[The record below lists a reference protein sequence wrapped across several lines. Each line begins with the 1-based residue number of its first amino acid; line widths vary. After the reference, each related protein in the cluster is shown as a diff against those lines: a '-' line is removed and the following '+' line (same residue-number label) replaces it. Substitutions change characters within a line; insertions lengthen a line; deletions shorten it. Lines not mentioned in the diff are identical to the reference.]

1 MNKNKIHPMAI
12 IRHVIQLIAFLL
24 IPGLFAST
32 LNALKSLIT
41 MIVTGTF
48 SLSSFVT
55 IIVLLCITMIPT
67 LLFGRFFCGFF
78 CSFGAMQDLLWEI
91 SKRTLKIRKKLPQRV
106 DEGLKY
112 VKWIVLLSLVVVW
125 ILQIDY
131 ANDPWTVFAKY
142 TSLSGWKDGSSFLT
156 WGGFTLIAIM
166 IGSLLSERVFCRFL
180 CPLGAIYSLLA
191 GARFFKFVKPHEQCG
206 KCHLCSNQC
215 AMQIDLSDDYV
226 TSGECI
232 ECMRCIESCPRY
244 NIQAQPDKRVIT
256 AASVTAI
263 AGLYYVGKVL
273 PTNTSTITTT
283 QVSTKS
289 YTHGTYTGS
298 GQGFRGTTT
307 VKVVVKNHKIASIT
321 VTSYQDDEQYFSQAK
336 SSIIPAVISS
346 QSTDVSTVSGATY
359 SSKGLI
365 EAIENA
371 LSNKSNSSSSTDASS
386 SDTSSNESA
395 DSSTSSND
403 SSSNDS
409 SDSSDSSS
417 TSASLDFKNLKD
429 GTYTGSG
436 SGLRGTTSV
445 KVVVKNKKVQ
455 SITVTSYEDDQQYFE
470 AAKSTVINNIIKAQ
484 SLDVDGVSGATFS
497 SNSIKEAVAKAL
509 SITYTNPNSSMSDG
523 GEHHH
528 GFH

>member
-1 MNKNKIHPMAI
+1 MNKNKIHPMTI

-55 IIVLLCITMIPT
+55 IIVLLCITIIPT

-78 CSFGAMQDLLWEI
+78 CGFGAMQDLLWEI

-106 DEGLKY
+106 DEDLKY
-112 VKWIVLLSLVVVW
+112 VKWIVLLGLVVVW

-142 TSLSGWKDGSSFLT
+142 TSLSVRKDGSSFLT

-215 AMQIDLSDDYV
+215 AMQIDLLDDYV

-232 ECMRCIESCPRY
+232 ECMRCIESCPRH
-244 NIQAQPDKRVIT
+244 NIQAQPDKRLMT

-263 AGLYYVGKVL
+263 AGLYYVGTVL

-289 YTHGTYTGS
+289 YTNGTYTGS

-321 VTSYQDDEQYFSQAK
+321 VTSYQDDKQYFSQAK

-359 SSKGLI
+359 SIKGLI

-386 SDTSSNESA
+386 NDSA

-403 SSSNDS
+403 SSTNDS
-409 SDSSDSSS
+409 SD
-417 TSASLDFKNLKD
+417 SLDFKNLKD

-436 SGLRGTTSV
+436 TGLRGTTSV

-484 SLDVDGVSGATFS
+484 FLDVDGVSGATFS

>member
-1 MNKNKIHPMAI
+1 
-12 IRHVIQLIAFLL
+12 
-24 IPGLFAST
+24 
-32 LNALKSLIT
+32 
-41 MIVTGTF
+41 
-48 SLSSFVT
+48 
-55 IIVLLCITMIPT
+55 
-67 LLFGRFFCGFF
+67 
-78 CSFGAMQDLLWEI
+78 
-91 SKRTLKIRKKLPQRV
+91 
-106 DEGLKY
+106 
-112 VKWIVLLSLVVVW
+112 
-125 ILQIDY
+125 
-131 ANDPWTVFAKY
+131 
-142 TSLSGWKDGSSFLT
+142 
-156 WGGFTLIAIM
+156 
-166 IGSLLSERVFCRFL
+166 
-180 CPLGAIYSLLA
+180 
-191 GARFFKFVKPHEQCG
+191 
-206 KCHLCSNQC
+206 
-215 AMQIDLSDDYV
+215 MQIDLSDDYV

-232 ECMRCIESCPRY
+232 ECMRCIESCPRH
-244 NIQAQPDKRVIT
+244 NIQAQPDKGVMT

-263 AGLYYVGKVL
+263 AGLYYVGTVL

-289 YTHGTYTGS
+289 YTNGTYTGS

-307 VKVVVKNHKIASIT
+307 VKVVIKNHKIASIT
-321 VTSYQDDEQYFSQAK
+321 VTSYQEDKQYFSQAK

-371 LSNKSNSSSSTDASS
+371 LSNKSNSSSNTDASS
-386 SDTSSNESA
+386 NDTSSNESA

-403 SSSNDS
+403 SSTNDS

-417 TSASLDFKNLKD
+417 TSDSLDFKNLKD
-429 GTYTGSG
+429 GTYTGNG
-436 SGLRGTTSV
+436 TGLRGTTSV

>member
-1 MNKNKIHPMAI
+1 
-12 IRHVIQLIAFLL
+12 
-24 IPGLFAST
+24 
-32 LNALKSLIT
+32 
-41 MIVTGTF
+41 
-48 SLSSFVT
+48 
-55 IIVLLCITMIPT
+55 
-67 LLFGRFFCGFF
+67 
-78 CSFGAMQDLLWEI
+78 MQDLLWEI

-112 VKWIVLLSLVVVW
+112 VKWIVLLGLVVVW

-166 IGSLLSERVFCRFL
+166 IASLLSERVFCRFL

-232 ECMRCIESCPRY
+232 ECMRCIESCPRH
-244 NIQAQPDKRVIT
+244 NIQAQPDKRVMT

-263 AGLYYVGKVL
+263 AALYYVGTVL

-289 YTHGTYTGS
+289 YTNGTYTGS

-371 LSNKSNSSSSTDASS
+371 LSNKSNSSSGTDASS
-386 SDTSSNESA
+386 NDSSDA
-395 DSSTSSND
+395 STSSND
-403 SSSNDS
+403 SSDASTSSNDS
-409 SDSSDSSS
+409 STNDSSD
-417 TSASLDFKNLKD
+417 SLDFKNLKD
-429 GTYTGSG
+429 GTYTGNG
-436 SGLRGTTSV
+436 MGLRGTTSV
-445 KVVVKNKKVQ
+445 KVVVKNKKVH

-484 SLDVDGVSGATFS
+484 SLDATFS

>member
-1 MNKNKIHPMAI
+1 MNKNKIHPMTI

-55 IIVLLCITMIPT
+55 IIVLLCITIIPT

-78 CSFGAMQDLLWEI
+78 CGFGAMQDLLWEI

-106 DEGLKY
+106 DEDLKY
-112 VKWIVLLSLVVVW
+112 VKWIVLLGLVVVW

-142 TSLSGWKDGSSFLT
+142 TSLSVRKDGSSFLT

-215 AMQIDLSDDYV
+215 AMQIDLLDDYV

-232 ECMRCIESCPRY
+232 ECMRCIESCPRH
-244 NIQAQPDKRVIT
+244 NIQAQPDKRLMT

-263 AGLYYVGKVL
+263 AGLYYVGTVL

-289 YTHGTYTGS
+289 YTNGTYTGS

-321 VTSYQDDEQYFSQAK
+321 VTSYQDDNQYFSQAK

-359 SSKGLI
+359 SIKGLI

-386 SDTSSNESA
+386 NDSA

-403 SSSNDS
+403 SSTNDS
-409 SDSSDSSS
+409 SD
-417 TSASLDFKNLKD
+417 SLDFKNLKD

-436 SGLRGTTSV
+436 TGLRGTTSV

-484 SLDVDGVSGATFS
+484 FLDVDGVSGATFS